1 MFFILFCRSGGK
13 YGFVDRVIDGIY
25 VQINSV
31 SVKFIS
37 RQFNATLQLSRVQ
50 VRSVSP
56 TWQKTDH
63 LGSTKLKDPERGE
76 ILVFKEVEWQTTR
89 IEATA
94 VEGESSE
101 QFVTTP
107 LRFIA
112 NQSKIRIAIKKKL
125 SDCSIIST
133 RLMLYL
139 DDLLWV
145 LTDTQL
151 KAAILYANSLKET
164 IEKSRKQSKNLA
176 AEKLQVKISFVT
188 DVNLI

>member
-1 MFFILFCRSGGK
+1 M
-13 YGFVDRVIDGIY
+13 
-25 VQINSV
+25 
-31 SVKFIS
+31 
-37 RQFNATLQLSRVQ
+37 SRVQ

-125 SDCSIIST
+125 SGEFNIS
-133 RLMLYL
+133 
-139 DDLLWV
+139 
-145 LTDTQL
+145 
-151 KAAILYANSLKET
+151 S
-164 IEKSRKQSKNLA
+164 
-176 AEKLQVKISFVT
+176 
-188 DVNLI
+188 

>member
-1 MFFILFCRSGGK
+1 M
-13 YGFVDRVIDGIY
+13 
-25 VQINSV
+25 
-31 SVKFIS
+31 
-37 RQFNATLQLSRVQ
+37 Q

-56 TWQKTDH
+56 AWQKTDH

-112 NQSKIRIAIKKKL
+112 NQSKIRIVIKKKL
-125 SDCSIIST
+125 SGEFNIS
-133 RLMLYL
+133 
-139 DDLLWV
+139 
-145 LTDTQL
+145 
-151 KAAILYANSLKET
+151 S
-164 IEKSRKQSKNLA
+164 
-176 AEKLQVKISFVT
+176 
-188 DVNLI
+188 